1 MSGIFM
7 VLFVSPQTQ
16 QVQVLTMSGA
26 FSGEPM
32 SDVGFAG

>member
-7 VLFVSPQTQ
+7 VLFVSPQA
-16 QVQVLTMSGA
+16 QVQVLTLGT
-26 FSGEPM
+26 FSGEPL

>member
-7 VLFVSPQTQ
+7 VLFVSPQA
-16 QVQVLTMSGA
+16 QVEVVTVNGA
-26 FSGEPM
+26 FSGDPL

>member
-7 VLFVSPQTQ
+7 VLFVSPQA
-16 QVQVLTMSGA
+16 QVQVLTLQGA
-26 FSGEPM
+26 FSGEPL